1 MKKGDFILMGIL
13 LFLGVALV
21 LWQYHGRQEGEQVV
35 ITVEG
40 KVYKVLDIKE
50 DQEVKVETK
59 DGHYNLVQIKEE
71 AVKMSEADCK
81 NQVCVN
87 SAQITDIGETI
98 VCLPH
103 QVIVKVVANGDI

>member
-1 MKKGDFILMGIL
+1 MKKGDFILIGAL
-13 LFLGVALV
+13 LFMGLAIV

-40 KVYKVLDIKE
+40 EVYKVLDINE

-59 DGHYNLVQIKEE
+59 DGHYNLVQIKDKT
-71 AVKMSEADCK
+71 VKMLEADCK

-87 SAQITDIGETI
+87 SAEITDIGETI

-103 QVIVKVVANGDI
+103 QIIVKIVANGDV